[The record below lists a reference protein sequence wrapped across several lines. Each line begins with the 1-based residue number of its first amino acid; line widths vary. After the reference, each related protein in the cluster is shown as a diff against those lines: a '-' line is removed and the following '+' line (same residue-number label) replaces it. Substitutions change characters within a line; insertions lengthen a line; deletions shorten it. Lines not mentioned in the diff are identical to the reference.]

1 MSDFSY
7 YERLVESAT
16 LVVRHP
22 DFPDKAQAVD
32 QCRQEVEDL
41 LDDGRITVGQAEA
54 LRTILGIAPGARAV
68 DGLDEGRGRWFRP
81 DHLGRGDVRG
91 RARASLPL

>member
-1 MSDFSY
+1 MSNLSY

-41 LDDGRITVGQAEA
+41 LDEGQITVGQAEA
-54 LRTILGIAPGARAV
+54 LRAILGIGSGARGM
-68 DGLDEGRGRWFRP
+68 DGLDERRGRWSRP
-81 DHLGRGDVRG
+81 DYLGRGEVRG
-91 RARASLPL
+91 RARASVPS

>member
-1 MSDFSY
+1 MMSNLSY

-22 DFPDKAQAVD
+22 DFPDKALAVD

-41 LDDGRITVGQAEA
+41 LADGRINLGQAEA
-54 LRTILGIAPGARAV
+54 LRTILSIGTKTRAV
-68 DGLDEGRGRWFRP
+68 DGLDGRGRWSRP
-81 DHLGRGDVRG
+81 DYLGRGEVRG
-91 RARASLPL
+91 RARASVPF